1 MGGSMKDII
10 VNLKNEEDLYEKYNN
25 KLSSEL
31 IEYLL
36 KETKKTKGNLKIIV
50 NTSLNIENIEQT
62 IKDGL
67 LNAYEETKKFDD
79 LYDNKQLSFFIM
91 GFIFLLFSS
100 LIKYDVIKEIIII
113 IGWFVIWEGVDI
125 ALNLDTKLRINRKKL
140 KRLINSEI
148 IVNKK

>member
-1 MGGSMKDII
+1 MKEIV
-10 VNLKNEEDLYEKYNN
+10 VNLKNESDLYEKYND
-25 KLSSEL
+25 KLSRDL

-36 KETKKTKGNLKIIV
+36 KETKKTKGDLKIIV
-50 NTSLNIENIEQT
+50 NTSLNIKNIEQT

-67 LNAYEETKKFDD
+67 MIAYEETKRFDD
-79 LYDNKQLSFFIM
+79 VYDNKQISFFIM

-100 LIKYDVIKEIIII
+100 FIKYDVIKEIIII

-140 KRLINSEI
+140 KKLIDSEVI
-148 IVNKK
+148 INKK

>member
-1 MGGSMKDII
+1 MKEIM
-10 VNLKNEEDLYEKYNN
+10 VSLKSETDLYEKYSER
-25 KLSSEL
+25 LSKDL

-36 KETKKTKGNLKIIV
+36 NETKKTKGNLKIII
-50 NTSLNIENIEQT
+50 NTSLKIKNIEQT

-67 LNAYEETKKFDD
+67 KMAYEENKTFDD
-79 LYDNKQLSFFIM
+79 IYDNKQASFFVM
-91 GFIFLLFSS
+91 GIVFLILST

-125 ALNLDTKLRINRKKL
+125 ALNLDSKLRIRRKKL

-148 IVNKK
+148 IINK